1 MPLKGA
7 EREHFLSIRKFS
19 FKKAN
24 TIFSLG
30 ISFWWLKLA
39 QIRFDS
45 FHPTAT
51 WLTSSRPHWPPQY
64 SESRAR
70 APGIKR
76 SCGVSAPTYKNH
88 KARGVGMG
96 ESSESSMA
104 MENSTKILLFLDV
117 FPLQNPW
124 VSLFHCHIYLC
135 SLKRYAN
142 QKNPWHA
149 PFKRLAVRMI
159 YEYLE
164 CII

>member
-1 MPLKGA
+1 MNLSCIEISTISPRVIQCLKGCW
-7 EREHFLSIRKFS
+7 REHCLSIRKFS

-64 SESRAR
+64 SESRALV
-70 APGIKR
+70 PGIKR
-76 SCGVSAPTYKNH
+76 SPAVSAPTYKNIRQGAYH
-88 KARGVGMG
+88 G

-104 MENSTKILLFLDV
+104 MENSTKIPLFLDV

-124 VSLFHCHIYLC
+124 VSLPYLFFV
-135 SLKRYAN
+135 
-142 QKNPWHA
+142 H
-149 PFKRLAVRMI
+149 
-159 YEYLE
+159 
-164 CII
+164 

>member
-30 ISFWWLKLA
+30 ISFWWLKIA
-39 QIRFDS
+39 QIFPPL
-45 FHPTAT
+45 PTQQPPD
-51 WLTSSRPHWPPQY
+51 WPQVDPIDPHNILSPEPERP
-64 SESRAR
+64 ESNA
-70 APGIKR
+70 A
-76 SCGVSAPTYKNH
+76 VVYLHQPTKTTRQGALAWANLQ
-88 KARGVGMG
+88 KA
-96 ESSESSMA
+96 A
-104 MENSTKILLFLDV
+104 WQWKISTKIPLFLDV

-135 SLKRYAN
+135 SLKSYAN
-142 QKNPWHA
+142 QKKTWHA